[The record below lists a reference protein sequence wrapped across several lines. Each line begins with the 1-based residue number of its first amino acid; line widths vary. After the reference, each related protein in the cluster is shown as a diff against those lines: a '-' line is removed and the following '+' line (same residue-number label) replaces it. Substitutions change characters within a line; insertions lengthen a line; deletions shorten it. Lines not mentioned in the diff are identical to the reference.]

1 MSMFLNRADENQ
13 AAIEAVI
20 KAQKGRSLTD
30 DAIMRFKRNKL
41 AFGSLIVLIVLCILA
56 VVFGVIQYLHDYHD
70 YAFAWPYNTSKIFR
84 SAYRLDPPLS
94 PILDGFHIFG
104 FDVNGRDLFV
114 RTMQGLGKSLQVA
127 FWATSIAV
135 LVGIIYGAV
144 AGYFGGR
151 IDNIMMRFVDALFAL
166 PYILFIILL
175 QVIFGRNEM
184 LLYMAIG
191 LLEWKIIARIVRG
204 QTLSLKEK
212 EFIEAAQASG
222 RGSLQIILSHIIP
235 NLLGPIIVF
244 ASLTVPEIILTES
257 FLSFIGFG
265 VQEPAASLGTLI
277 NEGKEQIGARGWMF
291 LAPATVLVILLFA
304 LIFIGEGLRD
314 AFDPKDR

>member
-1 MSMFLNRADENQ
+1 MSMFGS
-13 AAIEAVI
+13 
-20 KAQKGRSLTD
+20 KAQETQEAMEDMIATQKSRSLTD
-30 DAIMRFKRNKL
+30 DAILRFKRNKL
-41 AFGSLIVLIVLCILA
+41 AVLSTIVLIILLILA
-56 VVFGVIQYLHDYHD
+56 VLFGIIQFLHDNT
-70 YAFAWPYNTSKIFR
+70 AVSISWPYDTSKIFR

-94 PILDGFHIFG
+94 ATMDGFHVFG
-104 FDVNGRDLFV
+104 FDVNGRDLLV

-127 FWATSIAV
+127 FLATTVAV
-135 LVGIIYGAV
+135 VVGIIYGAT
-144 AGYFGGR
+144 AGYMGGR
-151 IDNIMMRFVDALFAL
+151 IDSIMMRFVDALFAL

-175 QVIFGRNEM
+175 QVMFGRSEV

-191 LLEWKIIARIVRG
+191 LLEWKVIARIVRG
-204 QTLSLKEK
+204 QTLSLREK
-212 EFIEAAQASG
+212 EFVEAAQASG
-222 RGSLQIILSHIIP
+222 RTSFQIITSHIIP

-277 NEGKEQIGARGWMF
+277 NEGKEQIGGRSWMF
-291 LAPATVLVILLFA
+291 LAPASVLLLLLFS